1 MDLDIR
7 VPIGL
12 LFVTLGGLLAIH
24 GLLAS
29 PAIFARHSLG
39 LNINLGW
46 GLAMAVFGGAM
57 LILVATTR
65 SRGQ

>member
-1 MDLDIR
+1 
-7 VPIGL
+7 
-12 LFVTLGGLLAIH
+12 
-24 GLLAS
+24 
-29 PAIFARHSLG
+29 